1 MTYRQSVSQTLHTC
15 TTSIFTPLLD
25 YHLSLM
31 ENTTTTYTLI
41 RRTLT
46 ALVHHVKNA
55 EQFALLGDLIIQK
68 FSELLKSTDIK
79 SESDIERL
87 RKMIEVVGVIC
98 SVRQGSRLNGM
109 LFTSIVDV
117 SDHIC
122 IAYLESQIS
131 LLFAQLDA
139 LPLTI
144 PDLHRTLLRYVTA
157 LFLAADMSMW
167 LGPGLK
173 FLQRTWRW
181 NSATAKHEES
191 MSPQELAIS
200 MTFTLKFNGCLA
212 SSNWGGWRL
221 VALPLL
227 YRSILKPDMDSKVL
241 LNFLARLRRV
251 GKVGG
256 SGGGKEKEKEAEGV
270 WKKLEEYAFARLAA
284 LKEKCGREMEGS
296 WVSA

>member
-1 MTYRQSVSQTLHTC
+1 
-15 TTSIFTPLLD
+15 
-25 YHLSLM
+25 M
-31 ENTTTTYTLI
+31 ENTHTTYTLI

-68 FSELLKSTDIK
+68 FTELLKSTDIK

-109 LFTSIVDV
+109 LFASIVDV
-117 SDHIC
+117 SDHIY

-181 NSATAKHEES
+181 NSATAEHEES
-191 MSPQELAIS
+191 MSPQELEIS

-270 WKKLEEYAFARLAA
+270 WKKVEEYALARLTA

-296 WVSA
+296 WVSV